1 MFTEIHYFV
10 DNMMS
15 YHVLNWTTNN
25 QADVTRFILQIHNF
39 SILETQNRNVSIHGD
54 MNSYFFQKDRR
65 DSLSLSIFSLDKC
78 NRISG
83 MSNNVTLPP
92 TTCEF

>member
-1 MFTEIHYFV
+1 
-10 DNMMS
+10 MMS
-15 YHVLNWTTNN
+15 YHVLNWTIED
-25 QADVTRFILQIHNF
+25 QANVPHFILRIQNF

-65 DSLSLSIFSLDKC
+65 DSLSLSIFSFDKC

-83 MSNNVTLPP
+83 ISNNVTLPP
-92 TTCEF
+92 TTCK